1 MDHVSFGFAAA
12 HPAAKPNAPTE
23 HFCGKAPGFNLI
35 PTNEANS
42 RSSRSSLQ
50 TMPTENK
57 RIAVIPGDGI
67 GREVIGE
74 ALRVLERVKITH
86 AVALEMVHF
95 DWGAD
100 KFLKEG
106 ISLPAGA
113 LEMLS
118 NEFDAILAGA
128 FGDPRV
134 PSNQHAEDILLGM
147 RRGLDLYINLRPV
160 RLLDSRL
167 TPLRDRRVEDIDF
180 VVFRENTE
188 GAYCGAGGFLKK
200 GTADEIA
207 TQEEL
212 NTRRGVE
219 RIIVAAFEYARANGR
234 KRVTMADKS
243 NVQRFGGDLWQRVFK
258 EVAADYSEIE
268 ANHQYVDAM
277 AMFMVLDP
285 AQYDVIVSNNL
296 FGDILTDLG
305 AAIQGGLGLAA
316 SGNLHP
322 GRVSLFEPVHGSAP
336 ALAGK
341 GIANPVGAI
350 LTSAMMLE
358 YLGHKEASAAIEKAV
373 GEAISQN
380 ETTRDL
386 GGTLSTEQAGN
397 AIRDRITK
405 G

>member
-1 MDHVSFGFAAA
+1 MSPLKTRV
-12 HPAAKPNAPTE
+12 
-23 HFCGKAPGFNLI
+23 
-35 PTNEANS
+35 
-42 RSSRSSLQ
+42 
-50 TMPTENK
+50 
-57 RIAVIPGDGI
+57 AVIPGDGI
-67 GREVIGE
+67 GPEVVREAV
-74 ALRVLERVKITH
+74 RVLERVRETH
-86 AVALEMVHF
+86 GVELELIHF
-95 DWGAD
+95 DWGAE
-100 KFLKEG
+100 KFLREG
-106 ISLPAGA
+106 VSLPAGA

-118 NEFDAILAGA
+118 NEFNAILAGA
-128 FGDPRV
+128 FGDSRV

-167 TPLRDRRVEDIDF
+167 TPLHNRKVEDIDF

-219 RIIVAAFEYARANGR
+219 RIIIAAFEYAQAQGR

-258 EVAADYSEIE
+258 EVAADYPELE

-316 SGNLHP
+316 SGNIHP

-336 ALAGK
+336 AIAGQ

-358 YLGHKEASAAIEKAV
+358 YLGNGKASQAIEKAV
-373 GEAISQN
+373 RESILHD

-386 GGTLSTEQAGN
+386 GGTLSTEQTGT
-397 AIRDRITK
+397 AICQRLVSK
-405 G
+405 

>member
-1 MDHVSFGFAAA
+1 M
-12 HPAAKPNAPTE
+12 
-23 HFCGKAPGFNLI
+23 
-35 PTNEANS
+35 
-42 RSSRSSLQ
+42 
-50 TMPTENK
+50 K

-67 GREVIGE
+67 GPEVVREAVRVIRRLQE
-74 ALRVLERVKITH
+74 TRDIQFEFVD
-86 AVALEMVHF
+86 F
-95 DWGAD
+95 DWGAE

-106 ISLPAGA
+106 ITLPPGG

-118 NEFDAILAGA
+118 EQFHAILTGA
-128 FGDPRV
+128 FGDPRI
-134 PSNQHAEDILLGM
+134 PSNKHAEDILLGM

-160 RLLDSRL
+160 RLLNARL
-167 TPLRDRRVEDIDF
+167 TPLRDKTNEDIDF

-200 GTADEIA
+200 GTIDEIA
-207 TQEEL
+207 TQEEV

-234 KRVTMADKS
+234 RRVTMADKS

-258 EVAADYSEIE
+258 EVASSYAEIE

-285 AQYDVIVSNNL
+285 AQYDVIVSNNM

-316 SGNLHP
+316 SGNIHP

-336 ALAGK
+336 PLAGK
-341 GIANPVGAI
+341 GIANPIGAI

-358 YLGHKEASAAIEKAV
+358 YLGYQTESRMIEEAVRAAISAE
-373 GEAISQN
+373 

-386 GGTLSTEQAGN
+386 GGKLSTEQAGA
-397 AIRDRITK
+397 AIANRL
-405 G
+405 GSN

>member
-1 MDHVSFGFAAA
+1 M
-12 HPAAKPNAPTE
+12 
-23 HFCGKAPGFNLI
+23 
-35 PTNEANS
+35 
-42 RSSRSSLQ
+42 SSVKNRIAGV
-50 TMPTENK
+50 N
-57 RIAVIPGDGI
+57 RIAVVAGDGI
-67 GREVIGE
+67 GPEVVREAI
-74 ALRVLERVKITH
+74 RVLECVRETH
-86 AVALEMVHF
+86 GVEFVFTQF
-95 DWGAD
+95 DWGAE
-100 KFLKEG
+100 KFLREG
-106 ISLPAGA
+106 VSLPVGA
-113 LEMLS
+113 LEMLT

-160 RLLDSRL
+160 RLLDARL
-167 TPLRDRRVEDIDF
+167 TPLRNRSPEEIDF

-243 NVQRFGGDLWQRVFK
+243 NVQRFGGDLWQRVFRQ
-258 EVAADYSEIE
+258 VAASFPELE

-285 AQYDVIVSNNL
+285 SQYDVIVSNNL

-316 SGNLHP
+316 SGNIHP

-336 ALAGK
+336 PLAGK

-350 LTSAMMLE
+350 LTSAMMLD
-358 YLGHKEASAAIEKAV
+358 YLGYKPASQTIENAV
-373 GEAISQN
+373 RDSILNN

-386 GGTLSTEQAGN
+386 GGNLSTEAAGS
-397 AIRDRITK
+397 AICQRLSSA
-405 G
+405 

>member
-1 MDHVSFGFAAA
+1 MSPLKTRV
-12 HPAAKPNAPTE
+12 
-23 HFCGKAPGFNLI
+23 
-35 PTNEANS
+35 
-42 RSSRSSLQ
+42 
-50 TMPTENK
+50 
-57 RIAVIPGDGI
+57 AVIPGDGI
-67 GREVIGE
+67 GPQVVREAV
-74 ALRVLERVKITH
+74 RVLERVRETH
-86 AVALEMVHF
+86 GVELELTHF
-95 DWGAD
+95 DWGAE
-100 KFLKEG
+100 KFLREG
-106 ISLPAGA
+106 VSLPAGA

-118 NEFDAILAGA
+118 NEFNAILAGA

-167 TPLRDRRVEDIDF
+167 SPLRNRKVEDIDF

-219 RIIVAAFEYARANGR
+219 RIIIAAFEYAQAQGR

-258 EVAADYSEIE
+258 EVAADYPELE

-316 SGNLHP
+316 SGNIHP

-336 ALAGK
+336 AIAGQ
-341 GIANPVGAI
+341 GIANPAGAI

-358 YLGHKEASAAIEKAV
+358 YLGNRKASQAIEKAV
-373 GEAISQN
+373 RESILHD

-386 GGTLSTEQAGN
+386 GGTLSTEQAGT
-397 AIRDRITK
+397 AICQRLVS
-405 G
+405 

>member
-1 MDHVSFGFAAA
+1 MSG
-12 HPAAKPNAPTE
+12 N
-23 HFCGKAPGFNLI
+23 
-35 PTNEANS
+35 
-42 RSSRSSLQ
+42 
-50 TMPTENK
+50 NK

-67 GREVIGE
+67 GREVIDQ
-74 ALRVLERVKITH
+74 ALVILDRVKATH
-86 AVALEMVHF
+86 DVSLELVHF

-106 ISLPAGA
+106 ISLPPGA

-118 NEFDAILAGA
+118 SEFDAILAGA

-160 RLLDSRL
+160 RLLHSRL
-167 TPLRDRRVEDIDF
+167 TPLRDRKTEDVNF

-207 TQEEL
+207 TQDEL

-258 EVAADYSEIE
+258 LVAADYPGIE

-285 AQYDVIVSNNL
+285 GQYDVIVSNNL

-316 SGNLHP
+316 SGNIHP
-322 GRVSLFEPVHGSAP
+322 GRVSVFEPVHGSAP
-336 ALAGK
+336 AIAGQ

-358 YLGHKEASAAIEKAV
+358 YLGHQKAS
-373 GEAISQN
+373 EAIQKGVSEAIAAN

-386 GGTLSTEQAGN
+386 GGALSTADAGA
-397 AIRDRITK
+397 AISKRLASV
-405 G
+405 

>member
-1 MDHVSFGFAAA
+1 M
-12 HPAAKPNAPTE
+12 TQ
-23 HFCGKAPGFNLI
+23 
-35 PTNEANS
+35 S
-42 RSSRSSLQ
+42 R
-50 TMPTENK
+50 K

-67 GREVIGE
+67 GPEVIRE
-74 ALRVLERVKITH
+74 AVRVLERLRETH
-86 AVALEMVHF
+86 NVELELTHF

-100 KFLKEG
+100 KYLSEG
-106 ISLPAGA
+106 VSLPEGA

-118 NEFDAILAGA
+118 SEFDAILAGA

-134 PSNQHAEDILLGM
+134 TSNKHAEDILLGM

-160 RLLDSRL
+160 RLLDARL
-167 TPLRDRRVEDIDF
+167 TPLRERAPADVDF

-200 GTADEIA
+200 GTPDEIA

-219 RIIVAAFEYARANGR
+219 RIIQAAFDYARKHGR
-234 KRVTMADKS
+234 RRVTMADKS

-258 EVAADYSEIE
+258 EVAARYEDVE

-277 AMFMVLDP
+277 TMFMVLDP
-285 AQYDVIVSNNL
+285 SQYEVIVTNNL

-305 AAIQGGLGLAA
+305 AALQGGLGVAA
-316 SGNLHP
+316 SGNIHP

-336 ALAGK
+336 PLAGK
-341 GIANPVGAI
+341 GLANPVGSI
-350 LTSAMMLE
+350 LTAAMMLE
-358 YLGHKEASAAIEKAV
+358 YLGFDDAGRAVEKAV
-373 GEAISQN
+373 SEAVIQR

-386 GGTLSTEQAGN
+386 GGTLSTEEAGA
-397 AIRDRITK
+397 AIRQRVI
-405 G
+405 